1 MTSSFSDSFPLKG
14 RRKKDFRIL
23 FFFPCAAGS
32 SSMVQRHL
40 FLSPSYS
47 LFPLYV
53 IIIFFFFLFALPSST
68 SVILAAHLF
77 SLASP
82 ETPDRNQLLAG
93 PGHLLF
99 CPPVFL
105 SYPRR
110 TLCVVVALPPSLH
123 SPCAR
128 RGNVPPFS
136 CLLRRP
142 GRLPYL
148 AVDTHVCGKG
158 KAFVVGLLAASD

>member
-1 MTSSFSDSFPLKG
+1 MRERERRSIRRRKGGFPTLTSSFSDSFPLKG
-14 RRKKDFRIL
+14 RRKKISASY

-110 TLCVVVALPPSLH
+110 NIVCCCCSPPSLH

-128 RGNVPPFS
+128 RGNVPPFLVS
-136 CLLRRP
+136 
-142 GRLPYL
+142 
-148 AVDTHVCGKG
+148 
-158 KAFVVGLLAASD
+158 